1 MRVDHITT
9 ESSHFVHETGAVDGF
24 LVIQAGS
31 GVPGGFGFWGAV
43 PGGCGFQ
50 CAVPGDCGFQR
61 AVADL
66 TWGPLDLTL
75 DRAKKGRS

>member
-24 LVIQAGS
+24 LVLQAGS
-31 GVPGGFGFWGAV
+31 GVPGGFGFWCAA
-43 PGGCGFQ
+43 PGG
-50 CAVPGDCGFQR
+50 CGFQR
-61 AVADL
+61 AVADV